1 MFQWVP
7 IKSTIVILSLSKK
20 ETERQRLYL
29 SIKLKKFKEKYIVH
43 V

>member
-29 SIKLKKFKEKYIVH
+29 SIKLNKFKEKYIVH